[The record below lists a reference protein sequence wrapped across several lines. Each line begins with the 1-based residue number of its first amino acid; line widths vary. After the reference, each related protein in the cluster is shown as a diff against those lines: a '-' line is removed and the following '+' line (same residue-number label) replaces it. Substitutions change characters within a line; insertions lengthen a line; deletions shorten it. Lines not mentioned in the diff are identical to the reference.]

1 MRQGELGGTGKMGS
15 ALVLAKKP
23 LCSDLGYLMDGCVH
37 GNKPS
42 LLLHPWEQSRKTQYI
57 SRRSIL
63 LG

>member
-1 MRQGELGGTGKMGS
+1 MGS